1 MCFVLNGCPLD
12 QPGPATLSHG
22 PGPLG
27 SLRNGISPLLTRKH
41 SLKKN
46 GRGHPSPP
54 ALLLRRNRSLTA
66 PASPS
71 HPMRPL
77 RPPPSVAGFPP
88 APCSRAHWLPVPLHS
103 GFGPDPEF
111 PSSCATRFRAFRGH
125 PCSPS
130 ERSVHSRG
138 PGPCVHRRS

>member
-1 MCFVLNGCPLD
+1 MCFVLNGCPLV
-12 QPGPATLSHG
+12 QPGPTTLSHG
-22 PGPLG
+22 PGHLFPFETAFPRF
-27 SLRNGISPLLTRKH
+27 SLSETP
-41 SLKKN
+41 LKKN

-71 HPMRPL
+71 HPMRPP
-77 RPPPSVAGFPP
+77 RPPPSGAAFPP
-88 APCSRAHWLPVPLHS
+88 ARCSRAHWLRVPLHS

-138 PGPCVHRRS
+138 PGPCV